1 MLDIKL
7 IRESPEIVE
16 ANLRKRGLEGLIHEV
31 QDAVRIDKER
41 REIIAKLDQMRG
53 ERNKATQEIARR
65 KAEGKEA
72 GELAKAVKDLPAK
85 IEDLELKVKSLD
97 ERSKAI
103 FYKLPNLLHES
114 VPVGKGEDDNVEVRK
129 WGKPAKPDFK
139 PAGHEEIALGLGG
152 LDLERAAKIS
162 GARFYFLKGP
172 LVVLHHALLR
182 FALDFIAERGYTPIQ
197 PPYMMRR
204 EPYEGATDLADFENV
219 MYRIMKEDLYLIA
232 TAEHPVGAMY
242 WNETLEEKDL
252 PMRMAGISP
261 CFRTEAGA
269 HGKDSKG
276 IFRVHQF
283 EKVEQFALCRPEQ
296 SWDIH
301 EEMIRNAE
309 NVFQA
314 LEMPYRVVN
323 VCTGDIGTMAAKKYD
338 LEAWMPT
345 QGKYREMV
353 SCSNY
358 LDFSARRLGIKWR
371 HVPGK
376 PPAGFVHTLN
386 STAVATPR
394 AIAALLEN
402 FQQPDGSV
410 RIPKAL
416 QPYTGF
422 KEISPRKSAK

>member
-7 IRESPEIVE
+7 IRESPEVVE
-16 ANLRKRGLEGLIHEV
+16 ADLRKRGLEDLIHEV
-31 QDAVRIDKER
+31 HDLVRMDKER
-41 REIIAKLDQMRG
+41 RELIAKIDEIRA
-53 ERNKATQEIARR
+53 ERNKATQEIARK
-65 KAEGKEA
+65 KAA
-72 GELAKAVKDLPAK
+72 GENVSGLAKRVKDLPAK
-85 IEDLELKVKSLD
+85 IEDSELKLKDLE
-97 ERSKAI
+97 ERIKAVLH
-103 FYKLPNLLHES
+103 KLPNILHES
-114 VPVGKGEDDNVEVRK
+114 VPVGKGEDENKEIRK
-129 WGKPAKPDFK
+129 WGKAQKLGFEPK
-139 PAGHEEIALGLGG
+139 GHEEIALGLGG

-162 GARFYFLKGP
+162 GSRFYFLKDK
-172 LVVLHHALLR
+172 LVVLHHSLLR
-182 FALDFIAERGYTPIQ
+182 FALDFMARKGYTPVQ

-219 MYRIMKEDLYLIA
+219 MYRVMQENLYMIA
-232 TAEHPVGAMY
+232 TAEHPMAAMY
-242 WNETLEEKDL
+242 WDEVLDEKEL
-252 PMRMAGISP
+252 PMRLAGISP

-269 HGKDSKG
+269 HGKDTKG

-283 EKVEQFALCRPEQ
+283 EKVEQFALCKPEQ

-309 NVFQA
+309 EIFRE
-314 LEMPYRVVN
+314 LEMPYQVVN

-338 LEAWMPT
+338 LNAWMPA
-345 QGKYREMV
+345 QGRYREMV

-358 LDFSARRLGIKWR
+358 LDFSARRLGIRWR
-371 HVPGK
+371 HLPGK

-386 STAVATPR
+386 STAVASPR

-422 KEISPRKSAK
+422 KEISPVK